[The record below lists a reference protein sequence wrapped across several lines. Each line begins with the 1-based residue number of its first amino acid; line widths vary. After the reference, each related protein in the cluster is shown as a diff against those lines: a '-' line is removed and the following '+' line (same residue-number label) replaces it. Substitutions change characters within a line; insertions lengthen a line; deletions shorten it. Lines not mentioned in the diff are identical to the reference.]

1 MVKTLSDMKEEND
14 DEKRQAYYAG
24 GNNSHTG
31 GGSGQEVLDPRD
43 LMKRARDE
51 LGAATEGEWKANQPT
66 GPGPSFTGAGHS
78 LTSDAVTQGAPVPE
92 KPQEHK
98 ITFWQN
104 GFTVDD
110 GPLRDTQ
117 DAQNAQ
123 FLAAINR
130 GQMPAELAGPDGTAE
145 GEVRAYLHF
154 NRDPTAVL
162 RRRAAHGQ
170 WSAARRRYSRLA
182 GALPLVPRLGRARA
196 GAPAA
201 SAPAAQH
208 QQQSAAAAADGAELN
223 GEGDGDVLG
232 IAYSSSIA

>member
-145 GEVRAYLHF
+145 GEVHLIDNSAEPCARATRTDREAAAARVGAQRAHP
-154 NRDPTAVL
+154 RPARAAQVQGAAAIGEAL
-162 RRRAAHGQ
+162 RRRG
-170 WSAARRRYSRLA
+170 
-182 GALPLVPRLGRARA
+182 P
-196 GAPAA
+196 
-201 SAPAAQH
+201 
-208 QQQSAAAAADGAELN
+208 
-223 GEGDGDVLG
+223 
-232 IAYSSSIA
+232 